1 VSSSSRMAD
10 GSWDWSF
17 GVDSGKVT
25 TIASN
30 LMPNGLKRN
39 QLAWL
44 TNATVRG
51 GGITQRT
58 GWKPLTTV
66 TTGAALYQGG
76 ILYENSLQ
84 AGNPYLLLSISGILY
99 QVRVDTDNSVHDVST
114 LPGLNDPP
122 DAPQA
127 FFVQGEEFAVKQA
140 GDGVT
145 LPLFW
150 DGNALRRSAGLPGGE
165 LPAATC
171 MDYFMGRIW
180 YAQGRQYTAGDI
192 VLGPSGTAP
201 YSLRDAILKVTEN
214 PLALAGDGFIV
225 PTQDGIIRALHHSAN
240 MDTSL
245 GEGQLFTFTRKA
257 IYSLTVPVK
266 RADWI
271 LSTEPLQKVVQNKNG
286 SYGDRGIV
294 NANGDL
300 FYQSSDGIRSLFV
313 SQRSFSE
320 WSNLP
325 ISSNI
330 NRLLNFNNR
339 EFMRF
344 SSGIYWDNR
353 LYQTALP
360 EMTDVGVAFKGI
372 AVLDFDLISS
382 LQEKS
387 PPAWEG
393 MLNGEDIL
401 QLFSG
406 DFGGRDRAFAVVRS
420 RVDGSIQVWE
430 LDASTRHDN
439 TDSRVEWFFETPAW
453 TFGKEFELKRLDGL
467 EIWLDR
473 IYGTVELTVEYRPD
487 GATCWNFWNRTKFC
501 SARTTC
507 ENVVENICYPQEGY
521 AVQGEGDKFSLNFPT
536 PPAPDCQTL
545 NNRPTNLGFQ
555 FQLRVTIKGWCRVRG
570 VMVFAIPVQKA
581 PFDRMECS

>member
-313 SQRSFSE
+313 S
-320 WSNLP
+320 
-325 ISSNI
+325 
-330 NRLLNFNNR
+330 
-339 EFMRF
+339 
-344 SSGIYWDNR
+344 
-353 LYQTALP
+353 
-360 EMTDVGVAFKGI
+360 
-372 AVLDFDLISS
+372 
-382 LQEKS
+382 
-387 PPAWEG
+387 
-393 MLNGEDIL
+393 
-401 QLFSG
+401 
-406 DFGGRDRAFAVVRS
+406 
-420 RVDGSIQVWE
+420 
-430 LDASTRHDN
+430 
-439 TDSRVEWFFETPAW
+439 
-453 TFGKEFELKRLDGL
+453 
-467 EIWLDR
+467 
-473 IYGTVELTVEYRPD
+473 
-487 GATCWNFWNRTKFC
+487 
-501 SARTTC
+501 
-507 ENVVENICYPQEGY
+507 
-521 AVQGEGDKFSLNFPT
+521 
-536 PPAPDCQTL
+536 
-545 NNRPTNLGFQ
+545 
-555 FQLRVTIKGWCRVRG
+555 LRVFIGTTDFTRRR
-570 VMVFAIPVQKA
+570 FQK
-581 PFDRMECS
+581 